1 MADLHQSIYSTH
13 DTVKSIDGDN
23 KENIIAFDENK
34 NEVTINWTL
43 VDNWSDENTWKLNR
57 QLEYPSHED
66 CIHALLDGGD
76 TLTELQAKRTA
87 IKIKYPKSGA

>member
-13 DTVKSIDGDN
+13 DTVKSIEGDN

-34 NEVTINWTL
+34 NKVTIDWTL
-43 VDNWSDENTWKLNR
+43 VDNWSDKNSWKLNR
-57 QLEYPSHED
+57 QAEYPSHND

-76 TLTELQAKRTA
+76 TLTELQEKRQE
-87 IKIKYPKSGA
+87 IKEKYPKS